1 MRAGRRRCSDRCV
14 EQFRCQ
20 GHAPQGGQGSA
31 PGRLWPCDRGDG
43 TFSMLVGS
51 RLEVLL
57 RLEVRVALLLGFIA
71 RPLGR
76 GLSRLGHGLSLRR
89 RHGHGRGPLGV
100 LERTQLFQRILRV
113 LLVSLPFPQVRVLQ
127 QGNTM

>member
-1 MRAGRRRCSDRCV
+1 
-14 EQFRCQ
+14 
-20 GHAPQGGQGSA
+20 
-31 PGRLWPCDRGDG
+31 
-43 TFSMLVGS
+43 MLVGS

-57 RLEVRVALLLGFIA
+57 GLEVRVALLLGFLA

-100 LERTQLFQRILRV
+100 LERALFE
-113 LLVSLPFPQVRVLQ
+113 LQ
-127 QGNTM
+127 WTLDHCACCS